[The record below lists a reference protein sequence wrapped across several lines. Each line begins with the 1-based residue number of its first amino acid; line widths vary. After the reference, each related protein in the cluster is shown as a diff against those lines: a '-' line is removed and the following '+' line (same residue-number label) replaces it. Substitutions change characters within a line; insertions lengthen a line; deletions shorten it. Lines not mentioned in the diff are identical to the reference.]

1 MTMVVRQAVL
11 ADAKGIASVHVDSER
26 AAYRGILPDIAL
38 DSLSVEK
45 QEAAWHQRLAN
56 GTSNT
61 FVADENGDIL
71 GWINLGGSRDSDS
84 LSTTGEIRAM
94 YVRSQEWRRGVG
106 TALWQHSRTSLQKA
120 GYLEMTLW
128 VLELNYPARQFY
140 EKVGFTL
147 DPEIRTTVERGSK
160 TFNVV
165 RYRYSLGT
173 ILGTHT

>member
-26 AAYRGILPDIAL
+26 AAYRGILPDIVLNA
-38 DSLSVEK
+38 LSVEK
-45 QEAAWHQRLAN
+45 QEAAWHQRIAN

-61 FVADENGDIL
+61 LVAHDEGTIT
-71 GWINLGGSRDSDS
+71 GWVNFGQSRDADS
-84 LSTTGEIRAM
+84 SPTTGEIRAM
-94 YVRSQEWRRGVG
+94 YVRPQEWRRGVG
-106 TALWQHSRTSLQKA
+106 TGLWQHSRTSLQRA
-120 GYLEMTLW
+120 GYSETTLW

-140 EKVGFTL
+140 ERVGFTL
-147 DPEIRTTVERGSK
+147 DPEIRTTLERGSK